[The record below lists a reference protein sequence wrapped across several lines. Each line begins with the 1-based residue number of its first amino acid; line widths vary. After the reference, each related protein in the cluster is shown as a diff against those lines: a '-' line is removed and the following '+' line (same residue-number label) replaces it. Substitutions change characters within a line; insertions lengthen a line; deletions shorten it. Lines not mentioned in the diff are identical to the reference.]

1 MGLSPLLNA
10 PHVLRTAEV
19 IPVAGFVQPPPLAG
33 GLAGPAT
40 IRGRTIKL
48 AIRIMPVRR
57 KENIAATALASS
69 GNGTHRVPSG
79 KKTPAPPQSKTARTK
94 SQEQK
99 KEEELARGK
108 SEENQPEEKRIFKPP
123 ENHHFHSAADTAAQI
138 VGKQNSGK
146 KFSGRGPESSRLRSG
161 FALPPSRTFGRNNN
175 QNHAAGFQL

>member
-123 ENHHFHSAADTAAQI
+123 ENHHFHSAADTAQTVQPVLPLHDPVI
-138 VGKQNSGK
+138 DFSLLSPNSW
-146 KFSGRGPESSRLRSG
+146 
-161 FALPPSRTFGRNNN
+161 ALW
-175 QNHAAGFQL
+175 A